1 MILLLLHIRG
11 QPFTSV
17 LLLRFGETAN
27 TSVGVEISSASPGQG
42 SKHVENISEA
52 INHSNNA
59 TKPLLLLRS
68 TKKICSNSVRESPF
82 REMIFAKSN
91 QDIILRSRA
100 IGRDSTTSTIG
111 DLEKEATTT
120 YFAQQFF
127 WMEFLDRNV
136 LWETTPPWLR
146 MEERAAN
153 YGRVGRWSER
163 NGTLELRNGT
173 TELRNTRRVWNP
185 KQN

>member
-1 MILLLLHIRG
+1 MILLLHIRG

-17 LLLRFGETAN
+17 LLLRFGQTAN

-59 TKPLLLLRS
+59 TKPLLLLLRS

-120 YFAQQFF
+120 YFTAI
-127 WMEFLDRNV
+127 FLNGIFGSECFMRDYSTMATDGGAGSK
-136 LWETTPPWLR
+136 LWQ
-146 MEERAAN
+146 
-153 YGRVGRWSER
+153 GWSAI
-163 NGTLELRNGT
+163 
-173 TELRNTRRVWNP
+173 
-185 KQN
+185 